1 MPLNIASIASRVI
14 GPIIDIVKGRQ
25 ERKKVLT
32 DTEAKLRV
40 AAQEDEAELTL
51 KRHEVEALAVQGLKD
66 TWKDEYAVV
75 SILSIFNLIVLGG
88 ILAAFGAPQMLEG
101 VALAVQTLVALDVN
115 VGLLIQVA
123 VFTSLGIY
131 VFKRNF

>member
-1 MPLNIASIASRVI
+1 MPFNIASIASRVV
-14 GPIIDIVKGRQ
+14 GPILDIVKNRQ
-25 ERKKVLT
+25 ERKRILE
-32 DTEAKLRV
+32 DTEAKLRI
-40 AAQEDEAELTL
+40 ASQEDEAELTL

-88 ILAAFGAPQMLEG
+88 ILAAFGIPQMLEG
-101 VALAVQTLVALDVN
+101 VSLAVQTLVALEVN

-131 VFKRNF
+131 VFRRNF